1 MDYHII
7 SKLRK
12 VKEINPIVKALL
24 NLPNRS
30 NKKHADKRKKNM
42 DKESRKLIHEYNHN
56 KEW

>member
-1 MDYHII
+1 M
-7 SKLRK
+7 K
-12 VKEINPIVKALL
+12 VREINPVVRALL

-30 NKKHADKRKKNM
+30 NKRHADKRKKNM